1 MIHIFPALLGGIAGA
16 IAGSFLATLILRWPQ
31 GRGVARGRSACDGCG
46 RVLGAVDLIPLVS
59 ALAQRGR
66 CRTCG
71 AAIDPLH
78 GRIEAGCAIVG
89 ALALGFAPDLG
100 GIGWA
105 LLGWLLLTLAVL
117 DKRHLWLPDALTLP
131 LAFLGFTIGLWS
143 TDAGMGDR
151 VIGAA
156 VGYLALLCVALGY
169 RRLRGREGLGLGDAK
184 LLGALGAW
192 FGWQALPFI
201 VLLAASLGLLAVLAA
216 MAVGRAVDARTQVPL
231 GTFLA
236 VAAVPGWWL
245 SVLGTGVG
253 A

>member
-1 MIHIFPALLGGIAGA
+1 MIHPLAAVLGGISGA

-31 GRGVARGRSACDGCG
+31 GRGVVRGRSACDGCG
-46 RVLGAVDLIPLVS
+46 RVLGAIDLIPLLS
-59 ALAQRGR
+59 ALVQRGR

-78 GRIEAGCAIVG
+78 GRVEAGCAIIG
-89 ALALGFAPDLG
+89 GLAFGFAPDLG

-117 DKRHLWLPDALTLP
+117 DKRHFWLPDALTLP
-131 LAFLGFTIGLWS
+131 LAFLGFTIGLWT
-143 TDAGMGDR
+143 TDAALADR
-151 VIGAA
+151 VIGALA
-156 VGYLALLCVALGY
+156 GYLALLTMALGY
-169 RRLRGREGLGLGDAK
+169 RWLRGREGLGLGDAK

-201 VLLAASLGLLAVLAA
+201 LLLAASLGLLAIVAA
-216 MAVGRAVDARTQVPL
+216 MALGRAVDGATRVPL

-245 SVLGTGVG
+245 AMLATG
-253 A
+253 ARM